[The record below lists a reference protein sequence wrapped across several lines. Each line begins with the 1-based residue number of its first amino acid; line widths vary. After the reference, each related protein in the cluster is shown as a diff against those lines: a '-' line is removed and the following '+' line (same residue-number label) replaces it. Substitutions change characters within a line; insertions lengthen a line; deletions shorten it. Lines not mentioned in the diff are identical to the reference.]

1 MHFMNLL
8 VIKTKTFSFPVLL
21 LGLLLILINAGCA
34 HLLVENDDLPNKT
47 IALTFDDGPD
57 PTYTDM
63 ILDVL
68 KEKDVKATF
77 FLVGS
82 KMKQYPAVTERIYS
96 EGHCLANHTYTHIN
110 MEKTSYN
117 EVYSSV
123 LKTETVLQSI
133 CGESS
138 KILRPPWGKITPD
151 EKDKLKKSG
160 FKVVLWDVSS
170 KDFMPKI
177 TVNGIV
183 VNVMAGVGNN
193 KIVLF
198 HDSDY
203 LGKASRKNTVIALP
217 QIIDFLKEMGY
228 RFVTINEM
236 ENIGN

>member
-1 MHFMNLL
+1 MNLL
-8 VIKTKTFSFPVLL
+8 VTKTKTFSFTVLL
-21 LGLLLILINAGCA
+21 LGLLLILINSSCD
-34 HLLVENDDLPNKT
+34 HLVIENDDLPNKT

-57 PTYTDM
+57 PIYTDM

-77 FLVGS
+77 FLIGS
-82 KMKQYPAVTERIYS
+82 KMNQYPAVTERIFN

-110 MEKTSYN
+110 MEKTSFN
-117 EVYSSV
+117 EVYSSI
-123 LKTETVLQSI
+123 LKTETVLQSV

-138 KILRPPWGKITPD
+138 KIIRPPWGKITPD
-151 EKDKLKKSG
+151 EKGKLKKSG
-160 FKVVLWDVSS
+160 FKVVFWDVNS
-170 KDFMPKI
+170 KDFKSNI
-177 TVNGIV
+177 TVNGIII
-183 VNVMAGVGNN
+183 NVMAGIGNK

-203 LGKASRKNTVIALP
+203 LCKASRKNTVLALP
-217 QIIDFLKEMGY
+217 QIIDYLKEMGY